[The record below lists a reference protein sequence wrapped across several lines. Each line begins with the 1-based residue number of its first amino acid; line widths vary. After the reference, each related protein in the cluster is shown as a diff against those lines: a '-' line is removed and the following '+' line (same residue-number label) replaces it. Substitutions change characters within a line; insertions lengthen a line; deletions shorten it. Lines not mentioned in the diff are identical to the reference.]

1 MASLHP
7 SETVNPQDTKLR
19 ILEAAER
26 LFMERGFAATSLREI
41 TATARVNLAAV
52 NYHFGSKEALIDAVL
67 TRRLQPLNQ
76 LRLDELNALEAA
88 SRGHPLSVEA
98 ILNVYV
104 GAAFKLDD
112 NPRAGGSVF
121 LRLLGRAYTEPTEQ
135 VRQILQRQYTAMA
148 DRYKQALTAALPHV
162 PGDELVWR
170 MQFMF
175 GAISYTMAGTDVMQ
189 LIATCELAGSNDHA
203 AVTRRL
209 VAFLAAGLQAPV
221 GVPVSQ
227 SRKTQRAK

>member
-76 LRLDELNALEAA
+76 LRLDELNALQAA
-88 SRGHPLSVEA
+88 SRSRSEEHTSELQPSHPV
-98 ILNVYV
+98 
-104 GAAFKLDD
+104 D
-112 NPRAGGSVF
+112 
-121 LRLLGRAYTEPTEQ
+121 
-135 VRQILQRQYTAMA
+135 
-148 DRYKQALTAALPHV
+148 
-162 PGDELVWR
+162 
-170 MQFMF
+170 
-175 GAISYTMAGTDVMQ
+175 
-189 LIATCELAGSNDHA
+189 
-203 AVTRRL
+203 
-209 VAFLAAGLQAPV
+209 
-221 GVPVSQ
+221 SQ
-227 SRKTQRAK
+227 NI